1 MLHVCFCCPSASVVS
16 GAPGDHIKKLLM
28 QAVQSFASHLVWIL
42 DCAATALKIGSLS
55 GLRSSLLRSDR
66 QIRAGTDSC
75 RRYVCFSPG
84 SEESATPSHS
94 KHWSSLVHP
103 FSSYVSIYEPVRII
117 YRTAENI
124 GGQLNLAVWRLGK
137 RPSNLN
143 PSILSAI
150 YATYILFYACACAH
164 IICTELPPNLNPP
177 IFLFRPLRTKP
188 PNLKIANISGY
199 TV

>member
-1 MLHVCFCCPSASVVS
+1 MYRVRALGDVFSQEIILKCDGFREAIFGPKTSLQRFRPKNVKILICFTFAFAVHRHRWFQAHPDR
-16 GAPGDHIKKLLM
+16 DHIKKLLM

-66 QIRAGTDSC
+66 QIRAGTDPC

-103 FSSYVSIYEPVRII
+103 FSSYDQYM
-117 YRTAENI
+117 
-124 GGQLNLAVWRLGK
+124 
-137 RPSNLN
+137 N
-143 PSILSAI
+143 PS
-150 YATYILFYACACAH
+150 
-164 IICTELPPNLNPP
+164 
-177 IFLFRPLRTKP
+177 
-188 PNLKIANISGY
+188 
-199 TV
+199 V